1 MNQKFRSNGEFI
13 QFLIELNRKLS
24 SPETIIN
31 KSLSNEANLSIL
43 IRDTPISGPRLF
55 VSYLKGLRHIALRED
70 CSPEALF
77 LLSKKRSY
85 LGNRTYETFTSLFA
99 STPVVVRCP
108 IPSHRNILV
117 PGKTFF

>member
-13 QFLIELNRKLS
+13 QFLIELNRKLF

-77 LLSKKRSY
+77 LLSKS
-85 LGNRTYETFTSLFA
+85 A
-99 STPVVVRCP
+99 V
-108 IPSHRNILV
+108 I
-117 PGKTFF
+117 